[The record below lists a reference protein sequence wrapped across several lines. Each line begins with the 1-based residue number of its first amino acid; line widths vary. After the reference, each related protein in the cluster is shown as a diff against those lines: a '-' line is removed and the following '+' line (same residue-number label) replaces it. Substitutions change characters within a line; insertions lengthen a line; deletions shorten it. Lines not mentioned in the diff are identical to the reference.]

1 MESTD
6 IIDKKFIYACSQVNR
21 LREKPNDTEL
31 LALYGY
37 YKQSLCGDN
46 TNPKPSIISM
56 KERKKWI
63 SWNNVKG
70 VSTDQA
76 KVEYY
81 NQVNKLISKYGTKA
95 LI

>member
-21 LREKPNDTEL
+21 LREKPNETEL
-31 LALYGY
+31 LVLYKY
-37 YKQSLCGDN
+37 YKQSLYGDN
-46 TNPKPSIISM
+46 INPKPSIISI

-63 SWNNVKG
+63 SWNSLKG
-70 VSTDQA
+70 VSKEEA
-76 KVEYY
+76 KIEYY
-81 NQVNKLISKYGTKA
+81 NQVNKLISKYGTVA

>member
-46 TNPKPSIISM
+46 TSQKPNILNI

-70 VSTDQA
+70 VTTDQA

-81 NQVNKLISKYGTKA
+81 DLVNKLISKYGTRA
-95 LI
+95 LV